1 MDSEDQNKTENFLQ
15 ETTRLFNGRSPIT
28 TAQHSSPAS
37 QQSPLLRRQ
46 SHPTPVHSSGGMG
59 GGAPGLPPSPAVKPS
74 NAQAKVVPALVPRA
88 ARGAG

>member
-15 ETTRLFNGRSPIT
+15 ENSRLFNGRSPIT

-46 SHPTPVHSSGGMG
+46 SHPTLVHS
-59 GGAPGLPPSPAVKPS
+59 
-74 NAQAKVVPALVPRA
+74 
-88 ARGAG
+88 